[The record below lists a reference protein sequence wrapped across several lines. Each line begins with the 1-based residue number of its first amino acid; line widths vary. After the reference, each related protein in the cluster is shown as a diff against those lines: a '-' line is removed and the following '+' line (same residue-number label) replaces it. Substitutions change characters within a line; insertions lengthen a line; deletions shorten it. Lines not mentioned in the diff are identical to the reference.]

1 MNDFS
6 LIDKIGILMELISSS
21 SLFLVFS
28 MLAIFFLITIIVC
41 IIKNRKINK
50 WIFIIIAMLV
60 GIILLINY
68 GTIIL
73 TVFDKILDSIFMAL
87 YFPSFS
93 IYICMLIIANIAFI
107 FSVFSKRQLK
117 LRRIINIVQTLILD
131 LFLILVIDVVSKNN
145 INIYEAITL
154 YSNQVLLV
162 LLQLSMG
169 LFVSNILI
177 NLLISAKIKL
187 EKYDKKEYP
196 KMPEI
201 LLIKK

>member
-1 MNDFS
+1 MKEFS
-6 LIDKIGILMELISSS
+6 LVDKLEILMDLISSS

-28 MLAIFFLITIIVC
+28 MLAIFFLISLIVC
-41 IIKNRKINK
+41 ILTNKKINK
-50 WIFIIIAMLV
+50 WIFIIIAILAS
-60 GIILLINY
+60 IILIINY
-68 GTIIL
+68 GAIFITI
-73 TVFDKILDSIFMAL
+73 FDKALDTIFMAL

-93 IYICMLIIANIAFI
+93 IYICMLVVANTIFII
-107 FSVFSKRQLK
+107 SVFSKKQIK
-117 LRRIINIVQTLILD
+117 IRRIINIAQTLMLD

-154 YSNQVLLV
+154 YSNQILLV

-169 LFVSNILI
+169 LFVSNVLI

-201 LLIKK
+201 LFD

>member
-1 MNDFS
+1 
-6 LIDKIGILMELISSS
+6 
-21 SLFLVFS
+21 
-28 MLAIFFLITIIVC
+28 MLSIFFLISLIVC
-41 IIKNRKINK
+41 IITNKKINK
-50 WIFIIIAMLV
+50 WIFIIIAILV
-60 GIILLINY
+60 GIILIVNY
-68 GTIIL
+68 GAVFITIL
-73 TVFDKILDSIFMAL
+73 DKILDSIFMAL

-93 IYICMLIIANIAFI
+93 IYISMLVTANMIFII
-107 FSVFSKRQLK
+107 SVFSKKQLK
-117 LRRIINIVQTLILD
+117 LRRIVNIVQVLLLD

-145 INIYEAITL
+145 LNIYEPITL
-154 YSNQVLLV
+154 YSNQILLV

-201 LLIKK
+201 LFD

>member
-1 MNDFS
+1 MKEFS
-6 LIDKIGILMELISSS
+6 LVDKLEILMELISSS

-28 MLAIFFLITIIVC
+28 MLSIFFLISLIVC
-41 IIKNRKINK
+41 IITNKKINK
-50 WIFIIIAMLV
+50 WVFIIIAILV
-60 GIILLINY
+60 GIILIVNY
-68 GTIIL
+68 GAVFITIL
-73 TVFDKILDSIFMAL
+73 DKILDSIFMAL

-107 FSVFSKRQLK
+107 FSVFSKKQLK
-117 LRRIINIVQTLILD
+117 LRRIVNIIQVLMLD

-145 INIYEAITL
+145 INIYEPITL
-154 YSNQVLLV
+154 YSNQILLV

-201 LLIKK
+201 LFD

>member
-1 MNDFS
+1 MKEFS
-6 LIDKIGILMELISSS
+6 LVDKLEILMELISSS

-28 MLAIFFLITIIVC
+28 MLSIFFLISLIVC
-41 IIKNRKINK
+41 IITNKKINK
-50 WIFIIIAMLV
+50 WLFIIIAILV
-60 GIILLINY
+60 GIILIVNY
-68 GTIIL
+68 GAVFITIL
-73 TVFDKILDSIFMAL
+73 NKILDSIFMAL

-107 FSVFSKRQLK
+107 FSVFSKKQLK
-117 LRRIINIVQTLILD
+117 LRRIVNIIQVLMLD

-145 INIYEAITL
+145 INIYEPITL
-154 YSNQVLLV
+154 YSNQILLV

-201 LLIKK
+201 LFD